1 MTAPRI
7 YLIHATP
14 VAIAPITEAFTR
26 LWPEA
31 KLANLLEDSLSSDL
45 ADAGELTPELN
56 ERFLKLATYAAQAGA
71 DAILFTCSAFGDAID
86 LCKRSLSIPVL
97 KPNEAMI
104 EDAIQ
109 RSQRITIV
117 ATFQP
122 AITSMTEE
130 FQTYARRLGVE
141 IELDTLICPEAF
153 DELRKGNTDRHDALI
168 VDTARAPTNSE
179 LMCFAQFSMTS
190 AAQKASQVSGLPV
203 LTTPDSA
210 VLKLRNLLKPDA
222 VQKTE
227 GVRHD

>member
-45 ADAGELTPELN
+45 AEAGELTSALN
-56 ERFLKLATYAAQAGA
+56 ERFLKLATYAAESGA

-104 EDAIQ
+104 EEAIQ
-109 RSQRITIV
+109 RTQRITIL
-117 ATFQP
+117 ATFKP

-130 FQTYARRLGVE
+130 FESYARQLGVE
-141 IELDTLICPEAF
+141 IELDTRVCPEAF
-153 DELRKGNTDRHDALI
+153 DELRRGNTDRHDALI
-168 VDTARAPTNSE
+168 VDSARAPTSSE
-179 LMCFAQFSMTS
+179 LLCFAQFSMTS
-190 AAQKASQVSGLPV
+190 AAQLASQASGLSV

-210 VLKLRNLLKPDA
+210 VLKLRNLLNA
-222 VQKTE
+222 
-227 GVRHD
+227 

>member
-14 VAIAPITEAFTR
+14 VSIAPITEAFTR

-31 KLANLLEDSLSSDL
+31 KLVNLLEDSLSGDL
-45 ADAGELTPELN
+45 ADAGELTPALN
-56 ERFLKLATYAAQAGA
+56 ERFLKLATYAAQSGA

-86 LCKRSLSIPVL
+86 LCKRSLSIPIL

-104 EDAIQ
+104 EQAIE
-109 RSQRITIV
+109 RTSKITIL

-130 FQTYARRLGVE
+130 FQRYAQQQGVAL
-141 IELDTLICPEAF
+141 ELTTHVCPGAF
-153 DELRKGNTDRHDALI
+153 DELRKGNVDRHDALI
-168 VDTARAPTNSE
+168 ADSARTLTNSE
-179 LMCFAQFSMTS
+179 LLCFAQFSMTS
-190 AAQKASQVSGLPV
+190 AAQQASQTSGLAV

-210 VLKLRNLLKPDA
+210 VLKLRGLLNA
-222 VQKTE
+222 
-227 GVRHD
+227 